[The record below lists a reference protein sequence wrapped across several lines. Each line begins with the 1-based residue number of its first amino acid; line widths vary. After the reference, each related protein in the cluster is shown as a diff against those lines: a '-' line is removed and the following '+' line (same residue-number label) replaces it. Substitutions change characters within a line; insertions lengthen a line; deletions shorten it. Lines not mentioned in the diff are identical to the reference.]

1 MDKNSDNQTSEQQ
14 QPYELHLHEHN
25 APIYNI
31 NIGYVDKQIN
41 GDYYEYGHGRVDKDE
56 VHKPESHKPE
66 GHKPEAQK
74 EDEKQKPGGRKKALF
89 ANNQSQYTE
98 NLEVKKREALRLRDF
113 LQKHKLSNAKLST
126 QRDRLNLIIVAF
138 LRRWRD
144 SRLIGKEISGAAVF
158 RFLTEDVKLVTDV
171 EQRSYANKITTMVDS
186 LDVNVEVEK
195 QIAEAFK

>member
-1 MDKNSDNQTSEQQ
+1 MDKNSDNQTSGQQ
-14 QPYELHLHEHN
+14 MPYELHLHEHI

-56 VHKPESHKPE
+56 AQKNH
-66 GHKPEAQK
+66 EAQK
-74 EDEKQKPGGRKKALF
+74 EDEKQKPCGRKKALF

-113 LQKHKLSNAKLST
+113 LQKHKLSNTKLST
-126 QRDRLNLIIVAF
+126 QRDRLNMIIVAF

-158 RFLTEDVKLVTDV
+158 RFLTEDVKLFTDV

-195 QIAEAFK
+195 LVADAFK